1 MAASDYDFVQTRTE
15 IIEGALRKV
24 GALGFGENVT
34 GEEGVNAAIALNEM
48 VKEWQ
53 TRDVLLWQLTPL
65 TLTFTASNASASLPL
80 DPPVIGID
88 EAQRLVTGSVYESME
103 VISWR
108 DYQAIETKAD
118 PGSPLKITM
127 DNARNGSAY
136 VYPTPTATETVRI
149 LAITKLKDW
158 DTTVATGDMPEHWGL
173 ALKYGLAAILADDY
187 KLPLSERS
195 ALAAKAQYYF
205 GRAKGSDRDRA
216 DKLVIK
222 GSYTL

>member
-53 TRDVLLWQLTPL
+53 TRDVFLWQLVPL
-65 TLTFTASNASASLPL
+65 TLTFSASTASVALPN

-88 EAQRLVTGSVYESME
+88 EAQRLVTGSVYESIE

-118 PGSPLKITM
+118 PGLPLKITM
-127 DNARNGSAY
+127 DNARGGSAY
-136 VYPTPTATETVRI
+136 VYPVPTATATIRV

-158 DTTVATGDMPEHWGL
+158 DTTVATGDMPEHWSL

-195 ALAAKAQYYF
+195 ALAVKAQYYF

-216 DKLVIK
+216 DRLVIK

>member
-1 MAASDYDFVQTRTE
+1 MAASDFDFIQNRTQ

-34 GEEGVNAAIALNEM
+34 GEEAVNAVIALNEM

-53 TRDVLLWQLTPL
+53 ARDVFLWQLQPVTLSL
-65 TLTFTASNASASLPL
+65 TANVASVALPT
-80 DPPVIGID
+80 DPAVIGID
-88 EAQRLVTGSVYESME
+88 DAQYLVSGTTYEPIE

-118 PGSPLKITM
+118 PGLIQKIAM
-127 DNARNGSAY
+127 SSARGGSAY
-136 VYPTPTATETVRI
+136 VYPVPTAATTVRI

-187 KLPLSERS
+187 KLPLNERS

-205 GRAKGSDRDRA
+205 GRAKGSDRDRS
-216 DKLVIK
+216 DRLVIK
-222 GSYTL
+222 GAY